1 MLKDLCH
8 VPGPAQRLLHDGLL
22 RHSAAAARQRTAL
35 IADGQSHTFGDL
47 LDASQRLAG
56 ALRARGIHRGDRVA
70 IQLENSWECAAAIYG
85 TLIAGAVF
93 VLINPQTKA
102 GKLEFILRDC
112 GARALIAESA
122 LEQVY
127 LEALRG
133 LDQIPV
139 VLCSGQCAS
148 PAESLAAAMAAA
160 PAFAGP
166 AAAIPLDLAAII
178 YTSGSTG
185 TPKGVMQTHQAMVFA
200 VGSLIQYLRLTPD
213 ERILCVLPLSFDY
226 GLYQLLMAVALGAC
240 VVLERSFTF
249 LGQVLGRMRDER
261 ITVFPGVPTI
271 FATLLAAHQRS
282 PLHFSG
288 VTRVTN
294 TAAALPDEF
303 AGRLREIFPNA
314 LLYKMYGLTECK
326 RVSYLEPEFF
336 DTKPGSVGKAIPG
349 TEVYLLSAEGKPVPP
364 GEIGVLY
371 VRGPHVMAGYWNR
384 PDLTDEM
391 LKPGKL
397 PGERVLC
404 THDLFRM
411 DDEGYLYFVGRTDDI
426 IKTRGE
432 KVSPVE
438 VENALHR
445 IPGVREAAVVGVPD
459 PLLGEAIRAY
469 VVVDP
474 AAGST
479 VQSLR
484 TDSSAFLE
492 PYMVPTQVILCESL
506 PRNPNGKV
514 NKRLLVAETAPA
526 SSPNASLV

>member
-1 MLKDLCH
+1 MK
-8 VPGPAQRLLHDGLL
+8 AQRLLHDALL
-22 RHSAAAARQRTAL
+22 QRGVAETRDRTAL
-35 IADGQSHTFGDL
+35 IVDGQSYAFGEL

-56 ALRARGIHRGDRVA
+56 ALCSRGIARGDRVA
-70 IQLENSWECAAAIYG
+70 IQLENSWACVAAVFG

-93 VLINPQTKA
+93 VLINPQTRA
-102 GKLEFILRDC
+102 SKLEFILRDS
-112 GARALIAESA
+112 GARALITESA

-127 LEALRG
+127 LEGLRG
-133 LDQIPV
+133 LEQPPA
-139 VLCSGQCAS
+139 VLCSGKCNG
-148 PAESLAAAMAAA
+148 PAESLEAALAAAQPLAE
-160 PAFAGP
+160 PVP
-166 AAAIPLDLAAII
+166 VIPLDLAAII

-185 TPKGVMQTHQAMVFA
+185 SPKGVMQTHQAMVFTT
-200 VGSLIQYLRLTPD
+200 GSLIEYLRLRRD
-213 ERILCVLPLSFDY
+213 EKILCVLPLSFDY
-226 GLYQLLMAVALGAC
+226 GLYQLLMTVALGAC
-240 VVLERSFTF
+240 LVLERSFTF

-261 ITVFPGVPTI
+261 ATVFPGVPTI
-271 FATLLAAHQRS
+271 FATLLAAHRRTALS
-282 PLHFSG
+282 FPS

-303 AGRLREIFPNA
+303 SGGLRQIFPNA
-314 LLYKMYGLTECK
+314 LIYKMYGLTECK
-326 RVSYLEPEFF
+326 RVCYLEPELI
-336 DTKPGSVGKAIPG
+336 DAKPGSVGKAIPG

-364 GEIGVLY
+364 GEVGILY

-411 DDEGYLYFVGRTDDI
+411 DGEGYLYFVGRTDDI

-445 IPGVREAAVVGVPD
+445 VPGVREAAVVGVPD
-459 PLLGEAIRAY
+459 EQLGQAIRAY
-469 VVVDP
+469 VVADP
-474 AAGST
+474 SAGLT

-484 TDSSAFLE
+484 ADSAAFLE
-492 PYMVPTQVILCESL
+492 PYMVPTQVILCDSL
-506 PRNPNGKV
+506 PRSPNGKV
-514 NKRLLVAETAPA
+514 NKRLL
-526 SSPNASLV
+526 